1 MSAFVS
7 ISLVLE
13 HGYEQDKVYGNEPSD
28 FSNDEEFTE
37 EIKGCYCIKEF
48 FALCIWVM
56 SRKRATFKFYDVMA
70 GRCKWD
76 LFWE

>member
-1 MSAFVS
+1 MDAESS
-7 ISLVLE
+7 WINIW
-13 HGYEQDKVYGNEPSD
+13 GYEQDKVCGNEPSD
-28 FSNDEEFTE
+28 FTNDEEFSE
-37 EIKGCYCIKEF
+37 EENDCYRIKEF

-56 SRKRATFKFYDVMA
+56 SSKRAKFEFYGVMA

>member
-48 FALCIWVM
+48 FALCI
-56 SRKRATFKFYDVMA
+56 
-70 GRCKWD
+70 
-76 LFWE
+76 

>member
-1 MSAFVS
+1 
-7 ISLVLE
+7 
-13 HGYEQDKVYGNEPSD
+13 
-28 FSNDEEFTE
+28 
-37 EIKGCYCIKEF
+37 
-48 FALCIWVM
+48 M